1 VVVAGVASSRHFR
14 VVRGLPD
21 RSDAATRGGVAIA
34 GSAATGAVTGDTE
47 GADSGD
53 ATEASAGAV
62 LAAVLAGVQG
72 VATGGAAGLAGEAAI
87 ARAAGGA
94 AVAGVVTALL
104 TPATAALRAVT
115 PSPVTPS
122 FVVPSFVVPGFV
134 VPGFVVPGFIGPGF
148 IMLGNACRRCSA
160 KFEALLEVLA
170 PATADG
176 AALVPL
182 PGVVPFA
189 VVADAAIRVALAGPL
204 APAREAA
211 KDESDTPGGLAKV
224 GVARV
229 GVARVAR
236 AAPGMEQILPGPPGR
251 RGLSEHQEPGM
262 SKAWANGE

>member
-1 VVVAGVASSRHFR
+1 MVVAGVASSRHFR

-134 VPGFVVPGFIGPGF
+134 VPGFIGPGF

-211 KDESDTPGGLAKV
+211 KDASDTPGGLAKV